1 MKDQVVSAS
10 ALVCC
15 LLLVATC
22 LECLLVKFTMYQL
35 LKPTFMS
42 PPCHFKQ
49 YSLLIFFS
57 PCRFKL
63 YSLVIRILYFISIGS
78 TLKIPSVLISSF
90 HCLVTNYFP
99 IVCTQLSSI
108 EQEFYA
114 LLTTCMVDYGTCNVI
129 HVLLLRHFPR

>member
-22 LECLLVKFTMYQL
+22 LECLLAKFTMYQL
-35 LKPTFMS
+35 LKPAFIS

-49 YSLLIFFS
+49 
-57 PCRFKL
+57 